1 MTGGGFTSGSS
12 SIQNTGLATGSF
24 TIKNIGGA
32 TSVAQRVSF
41 YFSTNATI
49 DKSANLFLGN
59 VSLTPIQGNGSLP
72 GSYSFSLFQ
81 TDTTDPS
88 VRNEF
93 VQYWAARGQV
103 GTKVSGF
110 IGMIIDP
117 SGLVLDAN
125 PNNNKNQGVNLDRVV
140 IDVTIAQGTT
150 T

>member
-1 MTGGGFTSGSS
+1 M
-12 SIQNTGLATGSF
+12 
-24 TIKNIGGA
+24 
-32 TSVAQRVSF
+32 
-41 YFSTNATI
+41 
-49 DKSANLFLGN
+49 
-59 VSLTPIQGNGSLP
+59 P

-93 VQYWAARGQV
+93 FQYWAARGQV

-125 PNNNKNQGVNLDRVV
+125 PNNNKNQGVNLDRVA